1 MVAAGEGDEA
11 GVGDFG
17 GYDAAFFGWGY
28 AVAVAV
34 KDDGGDGDLGEK
46 VADVDLVA
54 GAHEL
59 DEVA

>member
-11 GVGDFG
+11 GVGDLG
-17 GYDAAFFGWGY
+17 GDDAAFFGWGY

-34 KDDGGDGDLGEK
+34 KDDGGDGYLGQE

>member
-1 MVAAGEGDEA
+1 MVAAGEWDEA
-11 GVGDFG
+11 SVGDLG

-34 KDDGGDGDLGEK
+34 KDDGGNGDLRKEI
-46 VADVDLVA
+46 ADVDLVA